1 MSYCV
6 EYNPELKN
14 RYPEL
19 KKPRMKLPVGALFC
33 SVAVI
38 AALYVIGTSGA
49 LRYLIP
55 GDPDVTTAAL
65 ETLVNEI
72 GAGESVR
79 EAFVDFCKEIIFSG
93 T

>member
-19 KKPRMKLPVGALFC
+19 KKPRVIVPVGAFFC
-33 SVAVI
+33 CILAI
-38 AALYVIGTSGA
+38 AALYIITTSGV

-55 GDPDVTTAAL
+55 GDPDVTTAAF
-65 ETLVNEI
+65 ETLVDEI
-72 GAGESVR
+72 GAGEPVR

>member
-6 EYNPELKN
+6 EYNPELRK

-19 KKPRMKLPVGALFC
+19 KKPRMKLPVGALLC
-33 SVAVI
+33 SVAAV
-38 AALYVIGTSGA
+38 AAVYMIVTSGV

-65 ETLVNEI
+65 ETLVDEI
-72 GAGESVR
+72 GAGEPVR
-79 EAFVDFCKEIIFSG
+79 EAFVDFCKEIILSG